1 MENSDNTWSTGGG
14 NGKPLQYSW
23 LKNPMNTG
31 SQRVGNDL
39 ETEQQQRVLQL
50 PVGERP
56 TATVLR
62 LTQKNKVKFK
72 FIVDKGHLVVPF
84 L

>member
-14 NGKPLQYSW
+14 NGKPVRYSW